1 MKLST
6 RKEAKEYI
14 KLFKEQLSERGLLE
28 DVDTLALNLIEVT
41 YNNWLNA
48 TEFLLT
54 NGTTFEAISREG
66 SLVYRPYPEVKIQLD
81 AHNALTK
88 LLKEFGGTTS
98 SRKYVKSNIVEEEED
113 DAIANFMKGKVEKH

>member
-48 TEFLLT
+48 TEFLLA

-98 SRKYVKSNIVEEEED
+98 SRKNVKSNIVEEED